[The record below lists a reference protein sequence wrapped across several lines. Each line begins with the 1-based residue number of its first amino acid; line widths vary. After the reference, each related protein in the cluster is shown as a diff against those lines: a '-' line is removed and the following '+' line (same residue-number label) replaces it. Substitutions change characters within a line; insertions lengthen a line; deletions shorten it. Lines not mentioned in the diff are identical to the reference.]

1 MSSVT
6 EQKRREAKRQE
17 VLLTEAMGIA
27 NKLAEPCRLRLYDYL
42 DRLIETGDTEAP
54 TPTETDAPVE
64 RKSRTVGK
72 RHATN
77 GEGSYTD
84 KTEALILGLSPKKGM
99 TAREVSDATGQK
111 VGSADGTLRYIANN
125 RKTIEKRDGK
135 WYALASGKRPQGGPK
150 VGVRE
155 QIVAA
160 YEKNGNAPWAT
171 RDIAAALPD
180 VKRGTLDKTLVGMR
194 ADGILISCG
203 SDPKGVGGL
212 YKLKDGGARAA
223 AN

>member
-1 MSSVT
+1 MSSVI

-17 VLLTEAMGIA
+17 VLLMEAMGIA
-27 NKLAEPCRLRLYDYL
+27 KKLAEPCRLRLYDYL
-42 DRLIETGDTEAP
+42 GRLIETGDAETPP
-54 TPTETDAPVE
+54 TPETDAPSTE
-64 RKSRTVGK
+64 QKAGK

-84 KTEALILGLSPKKGM
+84 RTEALILGLGPKNGM
-99 TAREVSDATGQK
+99 TTREVSDTTGQK
-111 VGSADGTLRYIANN
+111 RGSADGTLRYISNR
-125 RKTIEKRDGK
+125 RKTIEKRKDGK
-135 WYALASGKRPQGGPK
+135 WYAVASGKRPQSGPK
-150 VGVRE
+150 MGVRE
-155 QIVAA
+155 EIVAA
-160 YEKNGNAPWAT
+160 FEGNGNAPLAT
-171 RDIAAALPD
+171 RDIAIALPD

-212 YKLKDGGARAA
+212 YKLAKDGGARAT